1 MKNKFTLGVVLVLI
15 CVLPWSVFADEAST
29 TESIVFEETSTP
41 IETIEVDS
49 STTTPTTGNDD
60 VSLVDVPVPTEDVS
74 IVVDEVLNQNPVDSV
89 PLGTYISG
97 DLYEEQTWTKENGP
111 YYIND
116 IYIPSGITVTVE
128 AGTEMF
134 VDGYVAVFGN
144 LILNGAEN
152 NKVTMDLNP
161 DASSWYIYVGDF
173 SNLKF
178 NGVSIN
184 HIDGISTYNGFINF
198 RDVDYRGATEGI
210 VLNHFGS
217 LLGDRVNF
225 EGGDFGVQVVA
236 VDGSTI
242 NLRDS
247 VVNNG
252 AGSNHYML
260 QGYRASK
267 LSLHDTK
274 IIPGSSVPII
284 MTGGM
289 IDLDT
294 VTVSA
299 GDNNGIE
306 LYPDASTGI
315 PLPVKADITNTIISD
330 FLGSGILAINP
341 DLTIT
346 GSKILN
352 NGIGIESYASSNF
365 SLSVTNS
372 TAVENITGMVFGVQ
386 DENAK
391 INFDVRNNWW
401 GDRSGPFVV
410 GRNDEGFGDEIVGY
424 TEFARN
430 KIRFDPWLSKEPNK
444 RNPVVIIPGIMGSYL
459 NKDDEDKMEV
469 WPNLKK
475 AFLTRDSYLD
485 DLMLNND
492 GKLTVSNNIIS
503 NDIFRILSFLGKDSN
518 FFDGLIST
526 LKSKGYEED
535 KDLFVFPYD
544 WRLDVVDSVNGVEHS
559 KVESL
564 KSKIDKILNQ
574 SKSDRVDIIAH
585 SMGGLLAKYYIKNV
599 GGDNVDKFIDIG
611 TPHLGAPKAA
621 KVLVYGDD
629 MDIRFAGL
637 GINPLEIKKISQN
650 FPSTY
655 NLLPSSRYFDPTLP
669 DYSYYLYDLGDVAG
683 DGIMGRLS
691 YDNTKS
697 FLKNTGRND
706 LLIQNAEMVHK
717 DLDDFNPV
725 DYGVDSYNVVGC
737 GVPTIG
743 KIFTNSQKFEGDFH
757 YQIKYISGDGTV
769 PQRSAE
775 GMGANRLFYA
785 NDIQHAT
792 MPSQGGIRNLVAS
805 ILGDD
810 VDNFDYSTNANIK
823 TDTANCT
830 LPDGK
835 IISIHSPVSLNIYD
849 DAGRHTGPD
858 ENGDIEYEIDGVTY
872 DTLDGN
878 KFAFI
883 PDGLN
888 YIIKF
893 NATGVGSAGV
903 DVQEYRNG
911 KISKSESF
919 ENIPIQNLDTKG
931 EVIVGDAG
939 TKILLDKGNDGEIT
953 TLTPT
958 IQIDGDLPEVSSV
971 ANTPVVALQTV
982 ASSISSG
989 SIVGQTMSKT
999 DTEVPDVDPIKD
1011 VRFKDMTDM
1020 KRESRPET
1028 DSVVASST
1036 AQEVVELKDT
1046 DTSGLASPAGFFGS
1060 IASRVWDFILL
1071 IFNKVISLFK

>member
-1 MKNKFTLGVVLVLI
+1 MKNKFTLGVVLGLI

-60 VSLVDVPVPTEDVS
+60 VSLVDVPVSTEDVS
-74 IVVDEVLNQNPVDSV
+74 LVVDEVLNQNPADSV

-152 NKVTMDLNP
+152 NKVIMDLNP

-225 EGGDFGVQVVA
+225 EGGDFGAQVVA

-242 NLRDS
+242 DLRGS

-252 AGSNHYML
+252 AGSNHYIL

-274 IIPGSSVPII
+274 IIPGTSVPII

-306 LYPDASTGI
+306 LYPDASTGVS
-315 PLPVKADITNTIISD
+315 LPVKADITNTIISD

-352 NGIGIESYASSNF
+352 NGIGIESYASNNF

-391 INFDVRNNWW
+391 IHFDVRNNWW

-459 NKDDEDKMEV
+459 NKDDEDKTEV
-469 WPNLKK
+469 WPNVLK
-475 AFLTRDSYLD
+475 ALLPGTDTYLD
-485 DLMLNND
+485 DLILSTQGQVD
-492 GKLTVSNNIIS
+492 SSNNIFTTGIIKYIH
-503 NDIFRILSFLGKDSN
+503 NED

-526 LKSKGYEED
+526 LKSKGYEEG

-544 WRLDVVDSVNGVEHS
+544 WRLDVADNVNGIEHS

-564 KSKIDKILNQ
+564 KSKIDKILSQ
-574 SKSDRVDIIAH
+574 SKSDKVDIIAH

-599 GGDNVDKFIDIG
+599 GGDKVDKFIDIG
-611 TPHLGAPKAA
+611 TPHFGAPKAE
-621 KVLVYGDD
+621 KVLMYGDD
-629 MDIRFAGL
+629 MGMK
-637 GINPLEIKKISQN
+637 INNFMGVNVDEIKKISQN

-655 NLLPSSRYFDPTLP
+655 NLLPSPRYFDPTLP
-669 DYSYYLYDLGDVAG
+669 DYSYYLYDLGDVDG

-697 FLKNTGRND
+697 FLKNTGRNG
-706 LLIQNAEMVHK
+706 LLIQNAEEMHK
-717 DLDDFNPV
+717 SLDDFNPA

-743 KIFTNSQKFEGDFH
+743 KIFANSQKFDGDFH

-775 GMGANRLFYA
+775 GMSANRLFYA

-792 MPSQGGIRNLVAS
+792 MSSQDGIRNLVAS

-810 VDNFDYSTNANIK
+810 VDNFDYINNTNIK

-835 IISIHSPVSLNIYD
+835 IISIHSPVSLDIYD
-849 DAGRHTGPD
+849 DAGHHTGPD

-888 YIIKF
+888 YTVKF

-939 TKILLDKGNDGEIT
+939 TKILLDKGNGGETSI
-953 TLTPT
+953 LIPT

-971 ANTPVVALQTV
+971 ANTPAVALQTV

-989 SIVGQTMSKT
+989 SIVGQSMPKSN
-999 DTEVPDVDPIKD
+999 TEVPDVDPIKD
-1011 VRFKDMTDM
+1011 VRVKGMTDM
-1020 KRESRPET
+1020 KRESRPEA

-1046 DTSGLASPAGFFGS
+1046 DTSGLASPAGFFDG

-1071 IFNKVISLFK
+1071 IFNKIISLFK